1 MKTRKSELTVLT
13 PKREPAPDWVW
24 STPWEVEYSLSMI
37 NEGEDAECI
46 YLSRDEYIALKHYL
60 ARVRNYD
67 LDTVKARTC
76 EDALNHHTEL
86 TLPHSAPK
94 RKGA

>member
-1 MKTRKSELTVLT
+1 MKTRKSELRILE
-13 PKREPAPDWVW
+13 PKRDPTPDWVW
-24 STPWEVEYSLSMI
+24 ATPFEVEYSLSMI

-67 LDTVKARTC
+67 LDSVKARTTG
-76 EDALNHHTEL
+76 DALNHHTEL
-86 TLPHSAPK
+86 TLPQRAPK

>member
-1 MKTRKSELTVLT
+1 MKTKKSELRILE

-67 LDTVKARTC
+67 LDTVKAC

-86 TLPHSAPK
+86 TLPQRAPK